1 MTLSLSVLFF
11 PRLLLCLIEDHV
23 QVCFASKS
31 RHLYPPVPLSL
42 CIEEKFTS
50 QTGDIGNCI
59 WIRFVPKFCPCNW
72 KHKYHHDH
80 YKPLMASKYLF
91 ALVTSD
97 CLPLSALALIPVVN
111 NTACQILQ
119 EILFF
124 VYVFWRGHLSLIAP
138 LIIFFSR
145 AFTAPSNKNTWR
157 LKLQNPTKVI
167 RWNGMLNFFSTL
179 KKSH

>member
-1 MTLSLSVLFF
+1 MTVSLSVLFF

-50 QTGDIGNCI
+50 QSGDIGNCI
-59 WIRFVPKFCPCNW
+59 WIRFVPKSCPCNW

-111 NTACQILQ
+111 NTACQILE

-124 VYVFWRGHLSLIAP
+124 VSSVRS
-138 LIIFFSR
+138 S
-145 AFTAPSNKNTWR
+145 
-157 LKLQNPTKVI
+157 
-167 RWNGMLNFFSTL
+167 
-179 KKSH
+179 KSHPDLLLTQHQHHHHPTFSDHTGPQHWTFTFWATTAI

>member
-1 MTLSLSVLFF
+1 MTVSLSVLFF

-50 QTGDIGNCI
+50 QSGDIGNCI
-59 WIRFVPKFCPCNW
+59 WIRFVSKSCPCNW
-72 KHKYHHDH
+72 KHKYRHDH

-124 VYVFWRGHLSLIAP
+124 VYYFEGAICLELSHWLY
-138 LIIFFSR
+138 FFQE
-145 AFTAPSNKNTWR
+145 
-157 LKLQNPTKVI
+157 LLQHRPI
-167 RWNGMLNFFSTL
+167 RT
-179 KKSH
+179 HED